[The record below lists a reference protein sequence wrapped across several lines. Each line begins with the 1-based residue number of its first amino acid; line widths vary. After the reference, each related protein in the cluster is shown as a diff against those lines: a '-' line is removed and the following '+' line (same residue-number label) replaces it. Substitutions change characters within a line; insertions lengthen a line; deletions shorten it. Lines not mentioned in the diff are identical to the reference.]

1 MSCFKRSFLATQA
14 SVEVDFFTEYG
25 EGSRYRIEEVI
36 GKGSYGVVCSAY
48 DTHCGEKVAIKKIN
62 DIFEHVSDAT
72 RILREIKLLRLL
84 RHPDIVEIKHILLPP
99 SSREFKD
106 IYVVFELM
114 ESDLHQVIKAND
126 DLTPE
131 HYQFFLYQLLRGL
144 KYIHTAN
151 VFHRDLKPKNIL
163 ANADC
168 KLKIC
173 DFGLARV
180 AFNDTPTAIFWTDYV
195 ATRWYR
201 APELCGSF
209 FSKVKGLSPL
219 SIDCAN
225 SLNFPLKEVRGKLRG
240 IILERSRGF
249 SSWIWFGD
257 GSLKRLLEGIEE
269 CCREEKEGRVVKVW
283 EDEGRKFKLERR
295 VNGAGRFILC
305 SVLNI
310 EAKRFCLVFPEA
322 KGLLGGWATLAE
334 KLRSLGVCIVVET
347 KNAPMPIV
355 GKLDKRVEEDYWKGL
370 LGGWATL
377 AEKLRSLGVCI
388 VAEMKNAPMP
398 IVGKLDKRVGS
409 VEKCEEKAFVEVAR
423 APVGRIG
430 DALWL
435 QLDGKEKRSREEQL
449 GHCLLGRYLQ
459 YTPAIDIW
467 SIGCI
472 FAELLTGK
480 PLFPGKNVVHQLD
493 LMTDLLGTP
502 SAEAIARVR
511 NEKAR
516 RYLSSMRKKKPI
528 PLSQK
533 FPNADPLALRLLERM
548 LAFEPKDRPSAE
560 EALADPYF
568 KGLAKA
574 EREPSA
580 QPVTK
585 LEFEFERRRITKEDV
600 RDLIYREILEY
611 HPKMLKEYL
620 EGTEPTSFMYPRKSS
635 GPVLKVWLYVH
646 PAITLFLLQSLDLMH
661 EAVYYAFSAVDQFK
675 KQFAYLEEHYGNG
688 ATVAPPERQHASLPR
703 PCVLYSDNSLHNSA
717 EVADDLSKCCIKEVE
732 KPHMDRSCGIPWQ
745 GFLSKFLKVPKVGLS
760 YLFASVLNQFW
771 LQDKIGGA
779 ARPGKVVGSVL
790 RYNNCG
796 AAAAAEVLEQRRMVR
811 NPPVASQYNASSCSY
826 PRRNSSCKNERG
838 DDEGV
843 EGSNGL
849 QPKPQYMARK
859 VAAAQG
865 GSGSHWY

>member
-1 MSCFKRSFLATQA
+1 MQSAA
-14 SVEVDFFTEYG
+14 DVDFFTEYG

-48 DTHCGEKVAIKKIN
+48 DTHTGEKVAIKKIN
-62 DIFEHVSDAT
+62 EIFEHVSDAT

-99 SSREFKD
+99 SRREFKD

-209 FSKVKGLSPL
+209 FSK
-219 SIDCAN
+219 
-225 SLNFPLKEVRGKLRG
+225 
-240 IILERSRGF
+240 
-249 SSWIWFGD
+249 
-257 GSLKRLLEGIEE
+257 
-269 CCREEKEGRVVKVW
+269 
-283 EDEGRKFKLERR
+283 
-295 VNGAGRFILC
+295 
-305 SVLNI
+305 
-310 EAKRFCLVFPEA
+310 
-322 KGLLGGWATLAE
+322 
-334 KLRSLGVCIVVET
+334 
-347 KNAPMPIV
+347 
-355 GKLDKRVEEDYWKGL
+355 
-370 LGGWATL
+370 
-377 AEKLRSLGVCI
+377 
-388 VAEMKNAPMP
+388 
-398 IVGKLDKRVGS
+398 
-409 VEKCEEKAFVEVAR
+409 
-423 APVGRIG
+423 
-430 DALWL
+430 
-435 QLDGKEKRSREEQL
+435 
-449 GHCLLGRYLQ
+449 

-528 PLSQK
+528 PLSHK
-533 FPNADPLALRLLERM
+533 FPNADPLAVRLLERM

-568 KGLAKA
+568 KGLAKV

-585 LEFEFERRRITKEDV
+585 MEFEFERRRITKEDV
-600 RDLIYREILEY
+600 RELIYREILEY

-620 EGTEPTSFMYPRKSS
+620 EGSEPTGFMYP
-635 GPVLKVWLYVH
+635 
-646 PAITLFLLQSLDLMH
+646 
-661 EAVYYAFSAVDQFK
+661 SAVDHFK
-675 KQFAYLEEHYGNG
+675 KQFAFLEEHYGNG
-688 ATVAPPERQHASLPR
+688 TTAAPLERQHASLPR
-703 PCVLYSDNSLHNSA
+703 PCVLYSDNSVQNSTD
-717 EVADDLSKCCIKEVE
+717 VTDNLSKCSIKETE
-732 KPHMDRSCGIPWQ
+732 KPQTERSFPIPMSRLPPQ
-745 GFLSKFLKVPKVGLS
+745 VPQS
-760 YLFASVLNQFW
+760 IQA
-771 LQDKIGGA
+771 GA

-796 AAAAAEVLEQRRMVR
+796 AVAAGEALEQRRMAR
-811 NPPVASQYNASSCSY
+811 NPSVPTQYTAPNCSY
-826 PRRNSSCKNERG
+826 PRRNPVCK
-838 DDEGV
+838 DDE
-843 EGSNGL
+843 ENEL

-865 GSGSHWY
+865 GSRSQWY

>member
-1 MSCFKRSFLATQA
+1 MQGDQRRKTTDI
-14 SVEVDFFTEYG
+14 DFFTEYG
-25 EGSRYRIEEVI
+25 EGSRYKVEEVI

-48 DTHCGEKVAIKKIN
+48 DTHTGEKVAIKKIN

-99 SSREFKD
+99 SRREFKD

-131 HYQFFLYQLLRGL
+131 HYQFFLYQLLRGM

-180 AFNDTPTAIFWTDYV
+180 AFHDTPTAIFWTDYV

-209 FSKVKGLSPL
+209 FSK
-219 SIDCAN
+219 
-225 SLNFPLKEVRGKLRG
+225 
-240 IILERSRGF
+240 
-249 SSWIWFGD
+249 
-257 GSLKRLLEGIEE
+257 
-269 CCREEKEGRVVKVW
+269 
-283 EDEGRKFKLERR
+283 
-295 VNGAGRFILC
+295 
-305 SVLNI
+305 
-310 EAKRFCLVFPEA
+310 
-322 KGLLGGWATLAE
+322 
-334 KLRSLGVCIVVET
+334 
-347 KNAPMPIV
+347 
-355 GKLDKRVEEDYWKGL
+355 
-370 LGGWATL
+370 
-377 AEKLRSLGVCI
+377 
-388 VAEMKNAPMP
+388 
-398 IVGKLDKRVGS
+398 
-409 VEKCEEKAFVEVAR
+409 
-423 APVGRIG
+423 
-430 DALWL
+430 
-435 QLDGKEKRSREEQL
+435 
-449 GHCLLGRYLQ
+449 

-472 FAELLTGK
+472 FSELLTGK

-528 PLSQK
+528 PFSHK

-548 LAFEPKDRPSAE
+548 LAFEPKDRPTAE

-568 KGLAKA
+568 KGLAKV

-585 LEFEFERRRITKEDV
+585 MEFEFERRRITKEDV
-600 RDLIYREILEY
+600 RELIYREILEY
-611 HPKMLKEYL
+611 HPNMLKEFL
-620 EGTEPTSFMYPRKSS
+620 DGSEPTSFMYP
-635 GPVLKVWLYVH
+635 
-646 PAITLFLLQSLDLMH
+646 
-661 EAVYYAFSAVDQFK
+661 SAVDHFK
-675 KQFAYLEEHYGNG
+675 KQFAFLEEHYGNG
-688 ATVAPPERQHASLPR
+688 SSAPPPERQHASLPR
-703 PCVLYSDNSLHNSA
+703 TCVLYSDNNSLPPTSA
-717 EVADDLSKCCIKEVE
+717 EVSNDLSQCRIKED
-732 KPHMDRSCGIPWQ
+732 KPRVDRSVGIPMSRLPLQ
-745 GFLSKFLKVPKVGLS
+745 GMNEIAAGP
-760 YLFASVLNQFW
+760 
-771 LQDKIGGA
+771 
-779 ARPGKVVGSVL
+779 ARPGKVVSSVM
-790 RYNNCG
+790 RCG
-796 AAAAAEVLEQRRMVR
+796 AADAVKQRRIVR
-811 NPPVASQYNASSCSY
+811 NPARRNPPQSSSSCM
-826 PRRNSSCKNERG
+826 
-838 DDEGV
+838 DDET
-843 EGSNGL
+843 SSIGL
-849 QPKPQYMARK
+849 QPKPPQYVARK

-865 GSGSHWY
+865 GSASQWY

>member
-1 MSCFKRSFLATQA
+1 MQPDQRRKSA
-14 SVEVDFFTEYG
+14 VDVDFFTEYG

-48 DTHCGEKVAIKKIN
+48 DTHTGEKVAIKKIN

-99 SSREFKD
+99 SRREFKD

-180 AFNDTPTAIFWTDYV
+180 AFNDTPSVIFWTDYV

-209 FSKVKGLSPL
+209 FSK
-219 SIDCAN
+219 
-225 SLNFPLKEVRGKLRG
+225 
-240 IILERSRGF
+240 
-249 SSWIWFGD
+249 
-257 GSLKRLLEGIEE
+257 
-269 CCREEKEGRVVKVW
+269 
-283 EDEGRKFKLERR
+283 
-295 VNGAGRFILC
+295 
-305 SVLNI
+305 
-310 EAKRFCLVFPEA
+310 
-322 KGLLGGWATLAE
+322 
-334 KLRSLGVCIVVET
+334 
-347 KNAPMPIV
+347 
-355 GKLDKRVEEDYWKGL
+355 
-370 LGGWATL
+370 
-377 AEKLRSLGVCI
+377 
-388 VAEMKNAPMP
+388 
-398 IVGKLDKRVGS
+398 
-409 VEKCEEKAFVEVAR
+409 
-423 APVGRIG
+423 
-430 DALWL
+430 
-435 QLDGKEKRSREEQL
+435 
-449 GHCLLGRYLQ
+449 

-528 PLSQK
+528 PFSQK
-533 FPNADPLALRLLERM
+533 FPNANPLALRLLERM
-548 LAFEPKDRPSAE
+548 LAFEPKDRPTAE

-568 KGLAKA
+568 KGLAKV
-574 EREPSA
+574 EREPFA

-585 LEFEFERRRITKEDV
+585 MEFEFERRRITKEDV
-600 RDLIYREILEY
+600 RELIYREILEY

-620 EGTEPTSFMYPRKSS
+620 EGSEPTGFMYP
-635 GPVLKVWLYVH
+635 
-646 PAITLFLLQSLDLMH
+646 
-661 EAVYYAFSAVDQFK
+661 SAVDHFK
-675 KQFAYLEEHYGNG
+675 KQFAFLEEHYGNG
-688 ATVAPPERQHASLPR
+688 TTAAPPERQHASLPR
-703 PCVLYSDNSLHNSA
+703 PCVLYSDNSVQNST
-717 EVADDLSKCCIKEVE
+717 DLTNNLSKCCIKESE
-732 KPHMDRSCGIPWQ
+732 ERQTERSCWIPMTRLPLQVPQSIQ
-745 GFLSKFLKVPKVGLS
+745 GAP
-760 YLFASVLNQFW
+760 
-771 LQDKIGGA
+771 
-779 ARPGKVVGSVL
+779 RPGKVVGSVL

-796 AAAAAEVLEQRRMVR
+796 SAAAAESLEQRRMVR
-811 NPPVASQYNASSCSY
+811 NPTGPTQYTATNSSY
-826 PRRNSSCKNERG
+826 PQRNPASKNGRRE
-838 DDEGV
+838 DEIV
-843 EGSNGL
+843 ESSNGL

-865 GSGSHWY
+865 SGSGSHWY

>member
-1 MSCFKRSFLATQA
+1 MMQSTA
-14 SVEVDFFTEYG
+14 EVDFFTEYG

-48 DTHCGEKVAIKKIN
+48 DTHTGEKVAIKKIN

-99 SSREFKD
+99 SRREFKD

-209 FSKVKGLSPL
+209 FSK
-219 SIDCAN
+219 
-225 SLNFPLKEVRGKLRG
+225 
-240 IILERSRGF
+240 
-249 SSWIWFGD
+249 
-257 GSLKRLLEGIEE
+257 
-269 CCREEKEGRVVKVW
+269 
-283 EDEGRKFKLERR
+283 
-295 VNGAGRFILC
+295 
-305 SVLNI
+305 
-310 EAKRFCLVFPEA
+310 
-322 KGLLGGWATLAE
+322 
-334 KLRSLGVCIVVET
+334 
-347 KNAPMPIV
+347 
-355 GKLDKRVEEDYWKGL
+355 
-370 LGGWATL
+370 
-377 AEKLRSLGVCI
+377 
-388 VAEMKNAPMP
+388 
-398 IVGKLDKRVGS
+398 
-409 VEKCEEKAFVEVAR
+409 
-423 APVGRIG
+423 
-430 DALWL
+430 
-435 QLDGKEKRSREEQL
+435 
-449 GHCLLGRYLQ
+449 

-493 LMTDLLGTP
+493 LMTDMLGTP
-502 SAEAIARVR
+502 SAEAVARVR

-528 PLSQK
+528 PFSHK
-533 FPNADPLALRLLERM
+533 FPNADPLALCLLERM

-568 KGLAKA
+568 KGLAKV

-585 LEFEFERRRITKEDV
+585 MEFEFERRRITKEDV
-600 RDLIYREILEY
+600 RELIYREILEY

-620 EGTEPTSFMYPRKSS
+620 EGSEPTGFMYP
-635 GPVLKVWLYVH
+635 
-646 PAITLFLLQSLDLMH
+646 
-661 EAVYYAFSAVDQFK
+661 SAVDHFK
-675 KQFAYLEEHYGNG
+675 KQFAFLEEQYGKG
-688 ATVAPPERQHASLPR
+688 STVAPPERQHASLPR
-703 PCVLYSDNSLHNSA
+703 PCVLYSDNNNSVQNSA
-717 EVADDLSKCCIKEVE
+717 EVTDDLSKCSIKEAG
-732 KPHMDRSCGIPWQ
+732 KPPVDRSCGIPMSRLPIQ
-745 GFLSKFLKVPKVGLS
+745 VPQ
-760 YLFASVLNQFW
+760 NIQ
-771 LQDKIGGA
+771 GGA

-796 AAAAAEVLEQRRMVR
+796 AAAAAEVLEQRRTAR
-811 NPPVASQYNASSCSY
+811 NPSVSNQYAATGVSY
-826 PRRNSSCKNERG
+826 PRRNQPVCKNERG
-838 DDEGV
+838 EDEGV
-843 EGSNGL
+843 EGSNGMR
-849 QPKPQYMARK
+849 QKQQYAMARK

-865 GSGSHWY
+865 GSGSQ

>member
-1 MSCFKRSFLATQA
+1 MQSDDRRKSSAEL
-14 SVEVDFFTEYG
+14 DFFTEYG
-25 EGSRYRIEEVI
+25 EGSRYKIEEVI

-48 DTHCGEKVAIKKIN
+48 DTHTGEKVAIKKIN

-99 SSREFKD
+99 SRREFKD

-209 FSKVKGLSPL
+209 FSK
-219 SIDCAN
+219 
-225 SLNFPLKEVRGKLRG
+225 
-240 IILERSRGF
+240 
-249 SSWIWFGD
+249 
-257 GSLKRLLEGIEE
+257 
-269 CCREEKEGRVVKVW
+269 
-283 EDEGRKFKLERR
+283 
-295 VNGAGRFILC
+295 
-305 SVLNI
+305 
-310 EAKRFCLVFPEA
+310 
-322 KGLLGGWATLAE
+322 
-334 KLRSLGVCIVVET
+334 
-347 KNAPMPIV
+347 
-355 GKLDKRVEEDYWKGL
+355 
-370 LGGWATL
+370 
-377 AEKLRSLGVCI
+377 
-388 VAEMKNAPMP
+388 
-398 IVGKLDKRVGS
+398 
-409 VEKCEEKAFVEVAR
+409 
-423 APVGRIG
+423 
-430 DALWL
+430 
-435 QLDGKEKRSREEQL
+435 
-449 GHCLLGRYLQ
+449 

-493 LMTDLLGTP
+493 LMTDFLGTP
-502 SAEAIARVR
+502 SPEAIARVR

-516 RYLSSMRKKKPI
+516 RYLSSMRKKKQVPF
-528 PLSQK
+528 SHK
-533 FPNADPLALRLLERM
+533 FPNADPLALRLLEKM

-568 KGLAKA
+568 KGLAKV

-585 LEFEFERRRITKEDV
+585 MEFEFERRRITKEDV
-600 RDLIYREILEY
+600 RELIYREILEY
-611 HPKMLKEYL
+611 HPKMLKELL
-620 EGTEPTSFMYPRKSS
+620 EGSEPTGFMYP
-635 GPVLKVWLYVH
+635 
-646 PAITLFLLQSLDLMH
+646 
-661 EAVYYAFSAVDQFK
+661 SAVDHFK
-675 KQFAYLEEHYGNG
+675 KQFAFLEEHYGKG
-688 ATVAPPERQHASLPR
+688 GTAVAPLERQHASLPR
-703 PCVLYSDNSLHNSA
+703 ACVLYSDDSVHSAA
-717 EVADDLSKCCIKEVE
+717 EVANDLSKCSIKEVE
-732 KPHMDRSCGIPWQ
+732 KPQIDRNSGIPMTRLPIQ
-745 GFLSKFLKVPKVGLS
+745 VP
-760 YLFASVLNQFW
+760 QTI
-771 LQDKIGGA
+771 QGGA

-796 AAAAAEVLEQRRMVR
+796 AAVVAEALEQRRTTR
-811 NPPVASQYNASSCSY
+811 NPSVPSQYPTTGVSY
-826 PRRNSSCKNERG
+826 PRRNPSCKNEG
-838 DDEGV
+838 GEAEGV
-843 EGSNGL
+843 EGSNGMR
-849 QPKPQYMARK
+849 PKPQYAVARK

-865 GSGSHWY
+865 GPGSQWY

>member
-1 MSCFKRSFLATQA
+1 MQA
-14 SVEVDFFTEYG
+14 DHRKKASADVDFFTEYG
-25 EGSRYRIEEVI
+25 EGSRYKIEEVV
-36 GKGSYGVVCSAY
+36 GKGSYGVVASAY
-48 DTHCGEKVAIKKIN
+48 DTYLGEKVAIKKIN

-99 SSREFKD
+99 SRREFKD

-209 FSKVKGLSPL
+209 FSK
-219 SIDCAN
+219 
-225 SLNFPLKEVRGKLRG
+225 
-240 IILERSRGF
+240 
-249 SSWIWFGD
+249 
-257 GSLKRLLEGIEE
+257 
-269 CCREEKEGRVVKVW
+269 
-283 EDEGRKFKLERR
+283 
-295 VNGAGRFILC
+295 
-305 SVLNI
+305 
-310 EAKRFCLVFPEA
+310 
-322 KGLLGGWATLAE
+322 
-334 KLRSLGVCIVVET
+334 
-347 KNAPMPIV
+347 
-355 GKLDKRVEEDYWKGL
+355 
-370 LGGWATL
+370 
-377 AEKLRSLGVCI
+377 
-388 VAEMKNAPMP
+388 
-398 IVGKLDKRVGS
+398 
-409 VEKCEEKAFVEVAR
+409 
-423 APVGRIG
+423 
-430 DALWL
+430 
-435 QLDGKEKRSREEQL
+435 
-449 GHCLLGRYLQ
+449 

-493 LMTDLLGTP
+493 LMTDLLGIP
-502 SAEAIARVR
+502 SPESIARIR

-516 RYLSSMRKKKPI
+516 RYLSSMRQKRPI

-533 FPNADPLALRLLERM
+533 FPNADPNALRLLERM
-548 LAFEPKDRPSAE
+548 LAFDPKDRPSAE

-568 KGLAKA
+568 KNLARV

-585 LEFEFERRRITKEDV
+585 MEFEFERRRVTKEDV
-600 RDLIYREILEY
+600 RELIYREILEY
-611 HPKMLKEYL
+611 HPKMLKEHL
-620 EGTEPTSFMYPRKSS
+620 EGAEPTGFMYP
-635 GPVLKVWLYVH
+635 
-646 PAITLFLLQSLDLMH
+646 
-661 EAVYYAFSAVDQFK
+661 SAVDQFK

-688 ATVAPPERQHASLPR
+688 GTVAPPERQHASSLPR
-703 PCVLYSDNSLHNSA
+703 ACVLYSDNSVQNSA
-717 EVADDLSKCCIKEVE
+717 EVMSDLSKCSIKEVE
-732 KPHMDRSCGIPWQ
+732 KPHVDRTS
-745 GFLSKFLKVPKVGLS
+745 GFPMERMPLQVPPS
-760 YLFASVLNQFW
+760 IQA
-771 LQDKIGGA
+771 GGA
-779 ARPGKVVGSVL
+779 ARPGKVVSSVL

-796 AAAAAEVLEQRRMVR
+796 AAVAAAETLEQRRMVR
-811 NPPVASQYNASSCSY
+811 NPDVPTQFPVSLSSY
-826 PRRNSSCKNERG
+826 ARRNQGCKNERG
-838 DDEGV
+838 EDGV

-849 QPKPQYMARK
+849 QPKPPYMPRK

-865 GSGSHWY
+865 GPGSRWY